1 MLGSTQNNAVEE
13 VIKVKQFTIEGRVLP
28 ERRLVSIA
36 SLRTISYSDPRGFD
50 AEFDIQIKDGKIL
63 VKCSVA
69 KTSDWYLQMSLVR
82 AYELATAAVDLY
94 AFSKG
99 WALSVLLDDF
109 IIDGRRRGIA
119 FSETSVA
126 SLCNVISNEEDFLQ
140 TWEHLSGDFNL
151 KFALRDLISSL
162 STLNY
167 SAVAACRALESIKNS
182 IAPDG
187 SNDKEGWKLL
197 REKLRIEREYIQ
209 FITDSSR
216 EPRHGNRGAAFG
228 DDQLEI
234 THRAWKIMDRYI
246 EYLKRGA
253 SEVLPEDEFPLL
265 DQNQGSN

>member
-1 MLGSTQNNAVEE
+1 M
-13 VIKVKQFTIEGRVLP
+13 KQFAIEGRVLP

-36 SLRTISYSDPRGFD
+36 DLGTISYSDPRGFD
-50 AEFDIQIKDGKIL
+50 AEFDIQIKDSKIL
-63 VKCSVA
+63 VRCSVA
-69 KTSDWYLQMSLVR
+69 ETTDWYVKMSLVR

-109 IIDGRRRGIA
+109 IIDGQRQGIA

-126 SLCNVISNEEDFLQ
+126 SLCNVISNEEDFLE
-140 TWEHLSGDFNL
+140 TWEHLSGSFNL

-167 SAVAACRALESIKNS
+167 SSVAACRALETIKNS
-182 IAPDG
+182 IAPDVR
-187 SNDKEGWKLL
+187 NDKEGWKLL
-197 REKLRIEREYIQ
+197 REKLVIEREYIQ

-228 DDQLEI
+228 DEQLEI
-234 THRAWKIMDRYI
+234 THRAWKIMDRYM
-246 EYLKRGA
+246 EYLKRGGD
-253 SEVLPEDEFPLL
+253 EVLPEDEFPLL
-265 DQNQGSN
+265 KQQQRAN